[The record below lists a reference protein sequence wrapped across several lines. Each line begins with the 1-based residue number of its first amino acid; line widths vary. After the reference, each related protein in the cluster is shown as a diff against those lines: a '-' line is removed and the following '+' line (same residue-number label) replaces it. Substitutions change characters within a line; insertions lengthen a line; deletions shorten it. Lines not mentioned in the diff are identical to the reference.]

1 MFKKPQLK
9 RPTTVQAIEDNKLIK
24 PTFSKNKQ
32 TLQEINESNKRQ
44 RSVTKAA
51 LEWGEYLEG
60 DEDDLLIE
68 EDPLILFEPSRENFQ
83 VEDQIV
89 EDEIHPDFT

>member
-1 MFKKPQLK
+1 MDKVWK
-9 RPTTVQAIEDNKLIK
+9 E
-24 PTFSKNKQ
+24 
-32 TLQEINESNKRQ
+32 EINESNKRQ
-44 RSVTKAA
+44 RSVTKDAS
-51 LEWGEYLEG
+51 EWGYYLEG

-68 EDPLILFEPSRENFQ
+68 EDPLILLEPSRENFQ